1 MGGLNYYQNSII
13 PASYSEAIYISNTVA
28 SEPSWSLLLKS
39 YININCPHYYKPYVL
54 KYDGYA
60 LFFLS
65 SKVKVFKQAAMAMI
79 GVKITSATN
88 LKANTVHV
96 LRLSYI
102 T

>member
-1 MGGLNYYQNSII
+1 
-13 PASYSEAIYISNTVA
+13 
-28 SEPSWSLLLKS
+28 
-39 YININCPHYYKPYVL
+39 VL

-65 SKVKVFKQAAMAMI
+65 SKVNVFKQAAMAMI
-79 GVKITSATN
+79 GVKISSATSTN

-96 LRLSYI
+96 LGLAYI